1 MIAFQCICAM
11 SLALAFALPF
21 ALVIFGTLAFGG
33 GTSRAAAMLSLTKP
47 GGTCIGTIRG
57 DCSPDGVKDDGADEV
72 PIDEDDKVRADES
85 YKPSVRLC
93 SLNSQQQIEKVAAT
107 SKQ

>member
-1 MIAFQCICAM
+1 M

-21 ALVIFGTLAFGG
+21 ALVIFGTLAFGC

-57 DCSPDGVKDDGADEV
+57 DCSLDGVEVDGADEV
-72 PIDEDDKVRADES
+72 AIDEDDKVRADES
-85 YKPSVRLC
+85 YKQLVRLC
-93 SLNSQQQIEKVAAT
+93 SLNCQQQIETFAAT